1 MSALKNKSE
10 LLAVL
15 QQQKKPLRQALLFS
29 LVIGLLALA
38 PSFYM
43 LEVYE
48 RVVNS
53 RSVMTLL
60 MLTAAVFLAYLIMEM
75 LEWARARTLFEVG
88 AAADTVL
95 RARVFRLVH
104 VCNLAPGP
112 QRQVNLILNDFYKL
126 RDFLS
131 SPAMSAML
139 DVPMGLALIALIM
152 WIHPVLGVFSLL
164 SAIVQ
169 AGIAMLNNSQTRAPL
184 AEAGMQLAAAR
195 RYARN
200 AMRNA
205 EVVAAMGMAEDL
217 RRRWLGFQRKMLKL
231 QAEASDRAGVFTA
244 AAKFVQVAAG
254 SLMLGL
260 GAALLLSGMLPA
272 GAGLMLMASILA
284 GRALAPMVQ
293 LIGAWKMVV
302 EARQAYQRLSQLL
315 ADIPAPEQTLPLPP
329 PQGNLQVEQ
338 VVVNPPG
345 VPHAVLFGVSFAV
358 PAGTLLAVIG
368 PSASG
373 KSSLAQAL
381 VGVWPA
387 VSGKVRLD
395 GADVYAWDKTNLGP
409 YVGFLPQDVA
419 LFAGTIGENIARF
432 CVPDAEKVRAAAELV
447 GLHEFIES
455 LPDGYDTEVGD
466 EGAYLSGGQRQRI
479 GLARAVYGDPRLV
492 VLDEPN
498 ASLDEQGELAL
509 RNCLQALKSRGV
521 TVVLITHRPA
531 LLQISDAILVL
542 QGGRVALF
550 GPRDEVL
557 AAMSGKPAQGSLA
570 RQAAPAAA

>member
-164 SAIVQ
+164 SVIVQ

-217 RRRWLGFQRKMLKL
+217 RRRWLGFN
-231 QAEASDRAGVFTA
+231 
-244 AAKFVQVAAG
+244 
-254 SLMLGL
+254 
-260 GAALLLSGMLPA
+260 
-272 GAGLMLMASILA
+272 
-284 GRALAPMVQ
+284 
-293 LIGAWKMVV
+293 
-302 EARQAYQRLSQLL
+302 AR
-315 ADIPAPEQTLPLPP
+315 
-329 PQGNLQVEQ
+329 
-338 VVVNPPG
+338 
-345 VPHAVLFGVSFAV
+345 
-358 PAGTLLAVIG
+358 
-368 PSASG
+368 
-373 KSSLAQAL
+373 
-381 VGVWPA
+381 
-387 VSGKVRLD
+387 
-395 GADVYAWDKTNLGP
+395 
-409 YVGFLPQDVA
+409 
-419 LFAGTIGENIARF
+419 
-432 CVPDAEKVRAAAELV
+432 C
-447 GLHEFIES
+447 
-455 LPDGYDTEVGD
+455 
-466 EGAYLSGGQRQRI
+466 
-479 GLARAVYGDPRLV
+479 
-492 VLDEPN
+492 
-498 ASLDEQGELAL
+498 
-509 RNCLQALKSRGV
+509 
-521 TVVLITHRPA
+521 
-531 LLQISDAILVL
+531 
-542 QGGRVALF
+542 
-550 GPRDEVL
+550 
-557 AAMSGKPAQGSLA
+557 
-570 RQAAPAAA
+570 